1 MHDSSLFDPS
11 IPPNEFSQK
20 KSFIEEILHI
30 PFTEN
35 NYIRILEN
43 GEEIF
48 QTILNSVSSARKII
62 FIEFYLFK
70 DDDTGNTLAELLK
83 KKSREGV
90 TVYLLYDH
98 FGSLLTSKEFW
109 SDLKKAGIRYHVS
122 HPFKLFSPRRYIYR
136 NHKKLLIVDGEKAF
150 TGGFNIADEYHIYI
164 KKRQKTWRDIG
175 IYLEGPIVHSL
186 SELFMKSWRRWKGI
200 PIEFDVKNTYSM
212 KGIPAIPIFASTGRA
227 RRRIRMLLIQSIKN
241 SKEHIYITTAYFLP
255 SRKLFEALE
264 YAAKRGVFITL
275 LLPGKSDLLSVY
287 YASRAHY
294 GRLLTAGVKIYNYQ
308 GSVLHAKTAVFD
320 GIWSIVGSTNLDFQS
335 LRRNDESNVGILDR
349 DFSMK
354 MIEVFNKDLQKSTKI
369 EAGTWANRPLYQ
381 KGLEKFFYIIIKRL

>member
-1 MHDSSLFDPS
+1 MPESSLVDSFS
-11 IPPNEFSQK
+11 PPNEFSQK
-20 KSFIEEILHI
+20 KSFIEEILRI

-83 KKSREGV
+83 EKSREGV

-98 FGSLLTSKEFW
+98 FGSLLTSKDFW
-109 SDLKKAGIRYHVS
+109 SELKKAGIKYHVS

-150 TGGFNIADEYHIYI
+150 TGGFNIADEYHGFI
-164 KKRQKTWRDIG
+164 KKKQKTWRDIG

-200 PIEFDVKNTYSM
+200 PIEFDSKTEYSM
-212 KGIPAIPIFASTGRA
+212 TGIQAIPIFASTGRA
-227 RRRIRMLLIQSIKN
+227 RRRMRRLLIQSIKN
-241 SKEHIYITTAYFLP
+241 SKNNIYITTAYFLP

-264 YAAKRGVFITL
+264 HAAKRGVLITL
-275 LLPGKSDLLSVY
+275 LLPGKSDIKSVY
-287 YASRAHY
+287 YASRAY
-294 GRLLTAGVKIYNYQ
+294 YSKLLSAGVRIYNYQ
-308 GSVLHAKTAVFD
+308 GTVLHAKTAVFD

-335 LRRNDESNVGILDR
+335 LSRNDESNVGILDKS
-349 DFSMK
+349 FSSK
-354 MIEVFNKDLQKSTKI
+354 MIEVFNNDLQQSTKI
-369 EAGTWANRPLYQ
+369 IGDTWANRPFHQ
-381 KGLEKFFYIIIKRL
+381 KILEKVFSFILKQI